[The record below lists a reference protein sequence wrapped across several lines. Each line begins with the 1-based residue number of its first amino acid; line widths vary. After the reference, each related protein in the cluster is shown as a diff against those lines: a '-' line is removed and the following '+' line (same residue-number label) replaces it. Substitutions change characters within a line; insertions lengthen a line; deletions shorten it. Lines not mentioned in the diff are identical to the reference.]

1 MWVFLLKLS
10 LLPGHEAIL
19 TTSLDQSSD
28 STKIKFTLA
37 GVPTG
42 MEDEIKR
49 NIEGY

>member
-1 MWVFLLKLS
+1 MLR

-28 STKIKFTLA
+28 STKLTFTLV

-42 MEDEIKR
+42 MEAEIKR